1 MPKTW
6 ESILWC
12 IQEKNPSV
20 VTFAIIGALKKFI
33 LKATWLNIIPF
44 LLTAQ
49 LKIKR
54 FSKWKITNIG
64 YILSPKL
71 VYICILTY
79 YTPKLL
85 WTKYIFE
92 QFFFHT
98 PFQYCLLQNGPIRL
112 VGGQFGCPFCSKVQN
127 SKGDMNRH
135 IKTHTGEK
143 PYICDFCNYS
153 SNQIT
158 NLKRHMERKHE
169 KTFSLVKNVQ
179 FANL

>member
-49 LKIKR
+49 MKIRR

-79 YTPKLL
+79 YT
-85 WTKYIFE
+85 
-92 QFFFHT
+92 
-98 PFQYCLLQNGPIRL
+98 LQNYYKQSIFLNNFFSYPISILSFTEWPNKTCRRPIWMSIL
-112 VGGQFGCPFCSKVQN
+112 FKSSKFE
-127 SKGDMNRH
+127 RRY
-135 IKTHTGEK
+135 EK
-143 PYICDFCNYS
+143 AY
-153 SNQIT
+153 
-158 NLKRHMERKHE
+158 
-169 KTFSLVKNVQ
+169 
-179 FANL
+179 